1 MRSIALD
8 DLDQVRHE
16 IVALLELNVD
26 VAEGLTAAMA
36 QGDKPVGGQGRPNTG
51 HDDDY
56 PADGGHFDLVE
67 PPLQAPF
74 PRDAHVI
81 FTIA

>member
-1 MRSIALD
+1 VRSIALD

-26 VAEGLTAAMA
+26 VAEGLTA
-36 QGDKPVGGQGRPNTG
+36 GQGRPNTG

-67 PPLQAPF
+67 LPLQAPF